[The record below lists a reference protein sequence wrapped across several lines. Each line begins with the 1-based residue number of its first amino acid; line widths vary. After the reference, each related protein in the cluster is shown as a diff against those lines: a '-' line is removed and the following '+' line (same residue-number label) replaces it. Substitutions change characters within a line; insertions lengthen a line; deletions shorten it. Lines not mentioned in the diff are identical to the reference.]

1 LRRYFNLINLINNYY
16 YIERIKAEQK
26 LVKKEEKQEEMV
38 VHNPSIFKE
47 LTALESGRKK
57 SKNADIDEED
67 EEDEG
72 GRKLSESMKI
82 TSSREGL
89 KSAGKNRAS
98 TGSHGNTLGMK
109 TAMPQMPPKNDSG
122 FSEPITANSTP
133 TSGKLPANVDHKP
146 SAGGKPKMPDVDS
159 VV

>member
-1 LRRYFNLINLINNYY
+1 
-16 YIERIKAEQK
+16 
-26 LVKKEEKQEEMV
+26 MV

-67 EEDEG
+67 EEEEG

-89 KSAGKNRAS
+89 KSASKNRAS
-98 TGSHGNTLGMK
+98 TGSHNTLGMK
-109 TAMPQMPPKNDSG
+109 TTMPQMPPKNDSG